1 MSLFSQDY
9 EAKLLEQNLTA
20 FNRFLEAYQ
29 KPKPRVL
36 GLITAEQSQRGIKYQ
51 R

>member
-20 FNRFLEAYQ
+20 FNRFFGSLPE
-29 KPKPRVL
+29 
-36 GLITAEQSQRGIKYQ
+36 T
-51 R
+51 